1 MTNFSKRM
9 NSSNRSNECIRFP
22 LKIQGVG
29 RYLPQRVVFNSE
41 LEKLH
46 NLPRGWIERHNGV
59 CERRWAD
66 RKIETNAFM
75 GARAAEEA
83 LCQANLSIRDIDL
96 ILNAS
101 GTFQQP
107 IPDTAPLIQY
117 ELGRDAYGIPSM
129 SVGATCLSF
138 LVALDTAASLLVS
151 GRYQRILIVTSDIAS
166 GNLNPH
172 DPETATLLGDA
183 AAAVVITLPSENE
196 PKGILSARL
205 ETYSEGAHFTEVVAG
220 GTYIS
225 AFDPEAR
232 ESRNHYFSMQGLHVL
247 RMAKTHLSTFL
258 ENLQP
263 GLSTSLLNIDIVV
276 PHQASLMGLK
286 LLSRFNWPEERIAKT
301 LPFLGNTVAATIP
314 ITLYEAIQKG
324 LLKRGNEAL
333 LLGTGAGLSF
343 GAIHLVY

>member
-1 MTNFSKRM
+1 M
-9 NSSNRSNECIRFP
+9 NYSPQSINNRSQSHESVRFP

-29 RYLPQRVVFNSE
+29 RYLPQRIVFNSE

-66 RKIETNAFM
+66 RKTETNAFM

-83 LCQANLSIRDIDL
+83 LCQANFSIRDIDL

-117 ELGRDAYGIPSM
+117 ELGRDAYGIPCM
-129 SVGATCLSF
+129 SVNATCLSF
-138 LVALDTAASLLVS
+138 LVALDTASSLLAS
-151 GRYQRILIVTSDIAS
+151 GRYQRILIVTSDISS

-172 DPETATLLGDA
+172 EPETATLLGDA
-183 AAAVVITLPSENE
+183 AAAVVVTLPPEKE

-205 ETYSEGAHFTEVVAG
+205 ETYSEGAHFTEVAAG

-225 AFDPEAR
+225 AFDHEAQ
-232 ESRNHYFSMQGLHVL
+232 EDKNHYFSMQGL
-247 RMAKTHLSTFL
+247 KCC
-258 ENLQP
+258 
-263 GLSTSLLNIDIVV
+263 
-276 PHQASLMGLK
+276 
-286 LLSRFNWPEERIAKT
+286 
-301 LPFLGNTVAATIP
+301 
-314 ITLYEAIQKG
+314 
-324 LLKRGNEAL
+324 
-333 LLGTGAGLSF
+333 
-343 GAIHLVY
+343 